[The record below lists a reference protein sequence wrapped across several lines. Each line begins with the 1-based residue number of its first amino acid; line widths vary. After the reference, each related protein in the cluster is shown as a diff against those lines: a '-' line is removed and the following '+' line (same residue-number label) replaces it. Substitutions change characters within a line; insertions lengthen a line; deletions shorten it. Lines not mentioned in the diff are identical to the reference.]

1 MTISLIVAVSANGMI
16 GKDNALLWHLPKDLK
31 FFKNKTWALPVVM
44 GRKTFEALGNKPLG
58 GRLNIVITRQADWT
72 ATNAETVASLEA
84 AIQLAKENGYAEVM
98 ITGGGEIYR
107 QALPI
112 AHHVYLTRVH
122 AAMEGDTSF
131 PELDTANWQLA
142 WEEAHESDAKHAFA
156 FTFQRWDKR

>member
-58 GRLNIVITRQADWT
+58 GRLNIVITRQSDWS
-72 ATNAETVASLEA
+72 AANAETVTSLEE
-84 AIQLAKENGYAEVM
+84 AIALAKHNGYAEVM

-107 QALPI
+107 QSLPM

-122 AAMEGDTSF
+122 ANLDGDTSF
-131 PELDTANWQLA
+131 PELDTHQWTLG
-142 WEEAHESDAKHAFA
+142 WEETHSADTKHAYA